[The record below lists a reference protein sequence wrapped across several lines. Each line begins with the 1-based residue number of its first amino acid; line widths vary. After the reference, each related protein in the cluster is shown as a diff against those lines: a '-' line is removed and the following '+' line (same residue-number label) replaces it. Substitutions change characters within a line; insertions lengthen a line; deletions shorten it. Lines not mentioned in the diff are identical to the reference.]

1 MLNSQK
7 APIEKICFAWAF
19 VLYVSRARTDE
30 PIKMKSSAKT
40 LFDMSL
46 RPTYHFPPSFSQYAF
61 LSPYFQESLTV
72 AAAAYPADH
81 MRHYCSGGA
90 RGIRKSIRAR
100 GRDEGEPAKTAA
112 SVCPC
117 VSGSKQAYLTA
128 IPPLARS
135 TCTASRLQLGW
146 LAGCASPHLENVCLR
161 KSPEVGRK
169 AGRKNKLSFRKVP
182 LRTGCQK

>member
-72 AAAAYPADH
+72 AAAAYPADR

-100 GRDEGEPAKTAA
+100 GSEGERTGENSCVSL
-112 SVCPC
+112 SVCVGQQAGLPNRYTS
-117 VSGSKQAYLTA
+117 SGSIYLHGEQVA
-128 IPPLARS
+128 ARLA
-135 TCTASRLQLGW
+135 GW
-146 LAGCASPHLENVCLR
+146 LRVTSP
-161 KSPEVGRK
+161 
-169 AGRKNKLSFRKVP
+169 
-182 LRTGCQK
+182 